1 MHPIQMQEALDAL
14 GIDIDIE
21 SVEENIHSEITEY
34 EILLDQFMDEGHSWA
49 EASRMALNTLDRDL
63 GDIPF

>member
-1 MHPIQMQEALDAL
+1 MFAEIPVL
-14 GIDIDIE
+14 DIE
-21 SVEENIHSEITEY
+21 LSVEEQIHTEITEY
-34 EILLDQFMDEGHSWA
+34 EVLLDDFMREGHSWA

>member
-1 MHPIQMQEALDAL
+1 MNGEIEIL
-14 GIDIDIE
+14 DIE
-21 SVEENIHSEITEY
+21 EEIHAEISEY
-34 EILLDQFMDEGHSWA
+34 EILLDDFMNEGHSWA

>member
-1 MHPIQMQEALDAL
+1 MFAEIPLL
-14 GIDIDIE
+14 DIE
-21 SVEENIHSEITEY
+21 SVEENIHSEISEY
-34 EILLDQFMDEGHSWA
+34 EVLLDQFMDEGHSWA